1 MTCVPARPATSAPAP
16 APSPPGA
23 LCPASVRVRTTTR
36 RVGRH
41 FAHARR
47 SELRAVRAAPTI
59 ADMHAELGRL
69 LDAQGGR
76 HHGRG
81 VPGHRGRRP
90 RLRHQ
95 THRRHARAESGRAAT
110 TVGRRPGRAPA
121 RRRAVDAGRRTAGH
135 RARVDGDR
143 GRPRA
148 ASAPGAGDPGRR
160 ATQRRVRPRRTRA
173 GRGPAGRPSWCRG
186 RSGVG
191 RGGLAA
197 GRVAD
202 EERSAPGPTCAS
214 APSTTASTGTAG
226 RRPWS
231 ATAAA
236 RRRCRRWGGRSCP
249 SSPMTSD
256 TGPPNSSAGSTRSCG
271 GRREGGQNAA
281 HDGVSSYGR
290 ARSRARSTP
299 PAR

>member
-110 TVGRRPGRAPA
+110 TVGRGLRRPRALATLDAALRSGACGRGELERAVVLQAGRRGVVAVRELAAVASPLAESPMKCEARLARPA
-121 RRRAVDAGRRTAGH
+121 RRR
-135 RARVDGDR
+135 RVR
-143 GRPRA
+143 RPRLA
-148 ASAPGAGDPGRR
+148 QRAGDLGP
-160 ATQRRVRPRRTRA
+160 RP
-173 GRGPAGRPSWCRG
+173 PPL
-186 RSGVG
+186 VG
-191 RGGLAA
+191 AA
-197 GRVAD
+197 GGGVVDRAHH
-202 EERSAPGPTCAS
+202 
-214 APSTTASTGTAG
+214 
-226 RRPWS
+226 RR
-231 ATAAA
+231 
-236 RRRCRRWGGRSCP
+236 
-249 SSPMTSD
+249 
-256 TGPPNSSAGSTRSCG
+256 
-271 GRREGGQNAA
+271 
-281 HDGVSSYGR
+281 
-290 ARSRARSTP
+290 
-299 PAR
+299 